1 MATQDDADGLDTMAV
16 IAIQVVVAVAIWG
29 LAGLLI
35 DLLAG
40 TGPWLQFVGVLLGT
54 LIALVLSQRL
64 ATPLE
69 SDGQSHA

>member
-1 MATQDDADGLDTMAV
+1 MATQPDADGLDTMAI
-16 IAIQVVVAVAIWG
+16 IAIQVVVAVAVWG

-40 TGPWLQFVGVLLGT
+40 TGPWLQFVGVLIGM
-54 LIALVLSQRL
+54 LIALALAQRL

-69 SDGQSHA
+69 SEGQAHG